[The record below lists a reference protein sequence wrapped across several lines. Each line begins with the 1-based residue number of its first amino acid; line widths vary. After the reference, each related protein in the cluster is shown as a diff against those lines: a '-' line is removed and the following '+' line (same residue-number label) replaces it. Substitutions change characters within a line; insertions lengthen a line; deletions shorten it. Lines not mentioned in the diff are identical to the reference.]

1 MNQVNVI
8 LMMILCTM
16 IGFAIGNV
24 YGQNKIKML
33 IQDLIT
39 KMGNALKTEAAKKTD
54 QTKM

>member
-1 MNQVNVI
+1 MNQVNTI
-8 LMMILCTM
+8 LMMILCVM

>member
-1 MNQVNVI
+1 MNEVNTI
-8 LMMILCTM
+8 LMMILCAM

-39 KMGNALKTEAAKKTD
+39 RMMNGIKSASEMQKTD
-54 QTKM
+54 SQK